1 MGDAVDF
8 GVRPREKQDTA
19 SRYTSYVQSVSSTS
33 ETPSEGASGLLMK
46 EQRCERVCLVGV
58 KYMFVRIIRRRD
70 VGARPPVSFSRWMRR
85 RRQDPSVG
93 EHFRFC
99 RLSIVGMPTSLRL
112 LRDLEFRIC
121 SACLV

>member
-19 SRYTSYVQSVSSTS
+19 SRYKSNPDAARYTSYVQSVSSTS

-70 VGARPPVSFSRWMRR
+70 VGASRTLGNLS
-85 RRQDPSVG
+85 PN
-93 EHFRFC
+93 
-99 RLSIVGMPTSLRL
+99 RL
-112 LRDLEFRIC
+112 
-121 SACLV
+121 